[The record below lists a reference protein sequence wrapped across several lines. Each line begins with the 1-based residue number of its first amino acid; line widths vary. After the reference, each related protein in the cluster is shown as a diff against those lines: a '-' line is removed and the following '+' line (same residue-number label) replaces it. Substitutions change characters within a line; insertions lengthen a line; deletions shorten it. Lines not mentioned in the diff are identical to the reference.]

1 MAEELYMTQLS
12 EKIAIVTGGSRG
24 IGRGIA
30 LELAKRGA
38 TVIVNYQRNAE
49 AAEQVAAAIAAAG
62 GTALAVQAD
71 VSLEDDANRLIKT
84 TADTYGK
91 IDILVNNAG
100 TTRDNLIMRMGAE
113 DFDTVI
119 QTNLR
124 STWLCSKAVV
134 RDMMRKRYGR
144 IINITSV
151 SGIMGNGG
159 QTNYS
164 ASKAGII
171 GLTKALAREVASRGI
186 TVNAVAPGFVATD
199 LTATLPEDIA
209 KKINENIPLGRWAT
223 VEDVALATAFLAS
236 DDAAYITGH
245 ILNVDG
251 GLAM

>member
-1 MAEELYMTQLS
+1 MTQLN
-12 EKIAIVTGGSRG
+12 ERIAVVTGGSRG

-30 LELAKRGA
+30 LELARRGA
-38 TVIVNYQRNAE
+38 TVVVNYQRNAD
-49 AAEQVAAAIAAAG
+49 AANEVVAQITAAG
-62 GTALAVQAD
+62 GKAQAVQAD
-71 VSLEDDANRLIKT
+71 VSQEEDANRLIKT
-84 TADTYGK
+84 AVDAYGK

-100 TTRDNLIMRMGAE
+100 TTRDNVIMLMSAN

-119 QTNLR
+119 ETNLR
-124 STWLCSKAVV
+124 STWLCSKAAV
-134 RDMMRKRYGR
+134 RAMMRKRYGR
-144 IINITSV
+144 VINITSI

-171 GLTKALAREVASRGI
+171 GLTKALAREVASRNI

-199 LTATLPEDIA
+199 LTASLPEDIA

-223 VEDVALATAFLAS
+223 IEDVAYATAFLAS
-236 DDAAYITGH
+236 DEASYITGH
-245 ILNVDG
+245 TLNVDG